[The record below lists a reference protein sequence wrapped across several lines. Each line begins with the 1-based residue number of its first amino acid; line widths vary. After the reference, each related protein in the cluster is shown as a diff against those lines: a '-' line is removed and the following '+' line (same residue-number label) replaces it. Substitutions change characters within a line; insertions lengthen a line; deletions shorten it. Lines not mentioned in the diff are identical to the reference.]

1 MGWAAQVQARASPQW
16 NGEGGAD
23 WE

>member
-1 MGWAAQVQARASPQW
+1 MGWAAQVQARAPPQW